1 MMLII
6 KYNSVQ
12 QRDYRRTHTHTNIT
26 HRHMHKTYYGATTK
40 AAVTYG
46 RCDGV
51 KGHTTRLSR
60 RSVTYSVIWH
70 GRALAPQGLKLL
82 TKCRAQKS
90 ESNTENCFYFMIIS
104 RFKKNKIKQKKKNK
118 KLPNEKTKSS

>member
-1 MMLII
+1 
-6 KYNSVQ
+6 
-12 QRDYRRTHTHTNIT
+12 
-26 HRHMHKTYYGATTK
+26 MHKTYYGATTR

-51 KGHTTRLSR
+51 KGHTTRLSS
-60 RSVTYSVIWH
+60 RSVTYAVIWH

-82 TKCRAQKS
+82 TKRRAQKS

-104 RFKKNKIKQKKKNK
+104 RFKNKKKK
-118 KLPNEKTKSS
+118 KAKEKEKKSCQMKKPRAAKTGLSQ